1 MTKESY
7 IITQTRGTAIDV
19 FSISVGDGDPT
30 ILIFEDEDDA
40 ERYVIMLEEDDSY
53 VVGETIHLK
62 VTEIPMKD
70 SIEVFD
76 AKGHNYIIV
85 KKDDLFIPPPT

>member
-1 MTKESY
+1 M
-7 IITQTRGTAIDV
+7 DV
-19 FSISVGDGDPT
+19 FSISKAGGEPT
-30 ILIFEDEDDA
+30 ILMFEDAEDA
-40 ERYVIMLEEDDSY
+40 ERYVIMLEEDEAY

-70 SIEVFD
+70 ALDVFES
-76 AKGHNYIIV
+76 KGHTYIFV

>member
-1 MTKESY
+1 MESY
-7 IITQTRGTAIDV
+7 IITQTRGSAIDV
-19 FSISVGDGDPT
+19 FSITVGDGDPT

-40 ERYVIMLEEDDSY
+40 KRYVIMLEEDDSY

-62 VTEIPMKD
+62 VTAIPMED
-70 SIEVFD
+70 ALDVFNT
-76 AKGHNYIIV
+76 KGHKYIIV